1 MSCLINGS
9 SSVKNIVEITLNMTS
24 EDLVIL
30 PNAARSYGDISAG
43 AIYSDLFLLF
53 GGYMLMFFYTIM
65 MLGRI
70 NFVEIRMMLS
80 MAGMVSIGMGISIAI
95 SIR

>member
-1 MSCLINGS
+1 
-9 SSVKNIVEITLNMTS
+9 MTS
-24 EDLVIL
+24 EDLLIL

-43 AIYSDLFLLF
+43 AIYSDLLLLF
-53 GGYMLMFFYTIM
+53 GGYMLMFIYTIM

-70 NFVEIRMMLS
+70 NIVEIRMMLS
-80 MAGMVSIGMGISIAI
+80 VAGMVSIGMGISIAI